1 MPNVNVIKEMK
12 MEKKMSF
19 RLEDYPNYNELL
31 DLAVEALKRSNMY
44 LEQGHPEDL
53 VVSLTPTL
61 EAVALGFG
69 AGIRWAREH
78 GTV

>member
-12 MEKKMSF
+12 MEKKISF
-19 RLEDYPNYNELL
+19 RLEDYPDYSELL
-31 DLAVEALKRSNMY
+31 ELAIEALKRSNWH
-44 LEQGHPEDL
+44 LEKGHPEDL
-53 VVSLTPTL
+53 VAGLVPAL
-61 EAVALGFG
+61 EAVAVGFG